1 MELCKGKEWK
11 FKSRVLWLPPWVTA
25 ISALALFI
33 YWQTRRKWWRV
44 LLPTFNMSKRRFS
57 LSDQISDTLPASF
70 NLSGL
75 NCCCKAVIN
84 DRLGEDRW
92 RKVIRTKRRLGEK
105 NGRMIKK
112 TTVACTVT
120 HISYDNH
127 FKEKSGQVVRL
138 ETYLN
143 LVRTYRK
150 RAVLKGEF
158 CFCSI
163 DVNYLIEPYKM
174 EVR

>member
-25 ISALALFI
+25 ISAFALFS
-33 YWQTRRKWWRV
+33 YWQTRGKGWRV
-44 LLPTFNMSKRRFS
+44 LLPTLNMSKRRFS
-57 LSDQISDTLPASF
+57 LSDQISDTLPATF

-84 DRLGEDRW
+84 DRSGEDGW

-105 NGRMIKK
+105 NSRMIKK
-112 TTVACTVT
+112 TMVACTAT

-127 FKEKSGQVVRL
+127 FKENSGHIVRL
-138 ETYLN
+138 ETYLKLAHTHTHIYTEN
-143 LVRTYRK
+143 
-150 RAVLKGEF
+150 VLF
-158 CFCSI
+158 
-163 DVNYLIEPYKM
+163 
-174 EVR
+174 